1 LGLHWIVMAKIVK
14 RTAPSLEERGL
25 SPKDVLQKAQR
36 IKNDEF
42 YTRYEDVEKELSMY
56 PKSVWANKTV
66 FCNCDAV
73 GDDERNT
80 SAFPLYF
87 LRNFDELGIKKLIC
101 TASIAYRLTPHRSC
115 AIILI

>member
-1 LGLHWIVMAKIVK
+1 MEKIVTK
-14 RTAPSLEERGL
+14 TAPSLKERGL
-25 SPKDVLQKAQR
+25 SSKDVLQKAQR

-73 GDDERNT
+73 DDDERNT

-101 TASIAYRLTPHRSC
+101 THYVGVVDLFRGWHR
-115 AIILI
+115 